1 MTRLMLLIV
10 AVLGMPVRA
19 AEEDLAKS
27 LMVPEGL
34 EVTVWAKAPQFYNPT
49 SISTDE
55 RGRIWVAEAV
65 DYRGF
70 NTKKGNPPPLW
81 HEAGDRIMILADT
94 DGDGKADESKVFVQD
109 KDLVAPLGVAV
120 IGDKVAVS
128 CSPNLI
134 VYTRDLK
141 TDAVLKKEILLT
153 GFGGFDHDHSLHK
166 VHVGPDGKWYFNTG
180 NAGPHV
186 VTDKSGWTLRAGSF
200 YTGGSPYNKT
210 NTPGLKSD
218 DGRIYTGGVF
228 LRVNPDGTKIEVIGH
243 GHRNPYGMAVDSF
256 GEVWGNDNDDTQSC
270 RVTWL
275 MKYHDLGYNSK
286 DGTRSWQAD
295 RRPGQSIPTAHWR
308 QEDPGVIPSGHVY
321 GNGSPTGMAYYEG
334 GALGDKFA
342 GGLLLSCEAGQNV
355 IWGYHRKAQGA
366 GFALEPFPFLRSIHE
381 QDPNYKWS
389 KKEEDRRK
397 WFRPSD
403 VTIGTDGCV
412 YVADWYDQ
420 IVGGHQMEDKT
431 GTGFIYRIG
440 PKGKKAEVPKYD
452 GSTVA
457 GAIEMLKSPAAGVR
471 EVGRRALV
479 AMQAKGPKEQDGPEA
494 PKGEVAMAVHKLWSE
509 SPEKFVVARA
519 GWLLAGFG
527 RTTDLWCPLNGFTDA
542 EKRTIALRAVGERV
556 KGGKELAGYASA
568 KSPALGREVALALR
582 DVPAGEAAPILVEV
596 ARAYDGNDRWYLESL
611 GTGCEGKE
619 EAMYAT
625 LLGVMGSPPLKWSDA
640 FADIAWRLHPVTAVP
655 AFKDRAMSEAIS
667 PARRRQAIDAI
678 GFVQDKLAATAM
690 GEIAAK
696 GPADLREYAQ
706 WWLNSRAKN
715 DWKEFDVKTTG
726 GNVAS
731 AGGEPGVEAFASPVV
746 KKGHVDIDVDIADA
760 KRVTLLA
767 DDAGDGITAD
777 WADWVDGVLVSPA
790 GNVKLTELKPVTAE
804 TGWAEIGIDANCK
817 GGPLRI
823 GGVRYENGIG
833 GHARMRLVYDVAG
846 KGFTRLKV
854 RAGVDNGGP
863 EAGGSEYKGGTVSS
877 VRFFVYVDGPSPKDK
892 ALALKKRLLDPTL
905 KPSERDAAA
914 IAMSISAEG
923 GKILLSMAEEKSIPD
938 SLKGLVTLNI
948 SRNPDPAVRAQAAK
962 HFPRK
967 TAAGEAYPSI
977 DELMQLTGDAT
988 RGKAA
993 FLAKQTQCATCHKVG
1008 NEGKEL
1014 GPDLSKIGLKFDRRA
1029 MFDQVLNPSAT
1040 ILSGYEGW
1048 LIELKDGDSV
1058 MGFIVADGETVVL
1071 KDTLGQEQQI
1081 AKKEIANRRQ
1091 LELSIMPNDIA
1102 LLMKPQELADLVSYL
1117 ESLK

>member
-1 MTRLMLLIV
+1 M
-10 AVLGMPVRA
+10 RA

-27 LMVPEGL
+27 LMVPAGL
-34 EVTVWAKAPQFYNPT
+34 EVTVWARDPQFYNPT

-65 DYRGF
+65 DYRGY

-81 HEAGDRIMILADT
+81 HEGGDRIMILADT

-109 KDLVAPLGVAV
+109 KDLVSPLGVAV

-180 NAGPHV
+180 NAGPHI

-228 LRVNPDGTKIEVIGH
+228 LRVNPDGTKLEVLGH

-256 GEVWGNDNDDTQSC
+256 GEIWGDDNDDTQSC

-286 DGTRSWQAD
+286 DGSRSWSAD

-355 IWGYHRKAQGA
+355 IWGYLRKPQGA
-366 GFALEPFPFLRSIHE
+366 GFALEPFPFLRSIGE

-440 PKGKKAEVPKYD
+440 PKGKKAEAPKYD
-452 GSTVA
+452 FSTVA
-457 GAIEMLKSPAAGVR
+457 GAMEALDSPAVGAR
-471 EVGRRALV
+471 EMGRQALLAVAARGTSQRINTYDAILRAIQNRAPNRFLDARLV
-479 AMQAKGPKEQDGPEA
+479 WLHNVLQPANDRYVCPLAVMKDGNFAAAAFRAAQETKFA
-494 PKGEVAMAVHKLWSE
+494 LLEVAQIAIGS
-509 SPEKFVVARA
+509 
-519 GWLLAGFG
+519 
-527 RTTDLWCPLNGFTDA
+527 DLP
-542 EKRTIALRAVGERV
+542 ALR
-556 KGGKELAGYASA
+556 
-568 KSPALGREVALALR
+568 REVALSLR
-582 DVPAGEAAPILVEV
+582 DQPLEKSRDLLVRLAQV
-596 ARAYDGNDRWYLESL
+596 YDGKDRWYLEAL

-625 LLGVMGSPPLKWSDA
+625 LLAVMGSPPFKWSDA

-655 AFKDRAMSEAIS
+655 AFKERAMSDTIT
-667 PARRRQAIDAI
+667 PAQRKQAIDAI
-678 GFVQDKLAATAM
+678 GFVADKLAATAM
-690 GEIAAK
+690 AEIAA
-696 GPADLREYAQ
+696 
-706 WWLNSRAKN
+706 
-715 DWKEFDVKTTG
+715 
-726 GNVAS
+726 
-731 AGGEPGVEAFASPVV
+731 
-746 KKGHVDIDVDIADA
+746 
-760 KRVTLLA
+760 
-767 DDAGDGITAD
+767 
-777 WADWVDGVLVSPA
+777 
-790 GNVKLTELKPVTAE
+790 
-804 TGWAEIGIDANCK
+804 
-817 GGPLRI
+817 
-823 GGVRYENGIG
+823 
-833 GHARMRLVYDVAG
+833 
-846 KGFTRLKV
+846 
-854 RAGVDNGGP
+854 
-863 EAGGSEYKGGTVSS
+863 
-877 VRFFVYVDGPSPKDK
+877 
-892 ALALKKRLLDPTL
+892 
-905 KPSERDAAA
+905 
-914 IAMSISAEG
+914 
-923 GKILLSMAEEKSIPD
+923 
-938 SLKGLVTLNI
+938 
-948 SRNPDPAVRAQAAK
+948 
-962 HFPRK
+962 
-967 TAAGEAYPSI
+967 
-977 DELMQLTGDAT
+977 
-988 RGKAA
+988 
-993 FLAKQTQCATCHKVG
+993 
-1008 NEGKEL
+1008 
-1014 GPDLSKIGLKFDRRA
+1014 
-1029 MFDQVLNPSAT
+1029 
-1040 ILSGYEGW
+1040 
-1048 LIELKDGDSV
+1048 
-1058 MGFIVADGETVVL
+1058 
-1071 KDTLGQEQQI
+1071 
-1081 AKKEIANRRQ
+1081 
-1091 LELSIMPNDIA
+1091 
-1102 LLMKPQELADLVSYL
+1102 
-1117 ESLK
+1117 

>member
-1 MTRLMLLIV
+1 
-10 AVLGMPVRA
+10 
-19 AEEDLAKS
+19 
-27 LMVPEGL
+27 
-34 EVTVWAKAPQFYNPT
+34 
-49 SISTDE
+49 
-55 RGRIWVAEAV
+55 
-65 DYRGF
+65 
-70 NTKKGNPPPLW
+70 
-81 HEAGDRIMILADT
+81 
-94 DGDGKADESKVFVQD
+94 FVQD
-109 KDLVAPLGVAV
+109 KDLVSPLGVAV

-180 NAGPHV
+180 NAGPHI

-228 LRVNPDGTKIEVIGH
+228 LRVNPDGTKLEVLGH

-256 GEVWGNDNDDTQSC
+256 GELWGDDNDDTQSC

-275 MKYHDLGYNSK
+275 MKYGDLGYNSK

-355 IWGYHRKAQGA
+355 IWGYHRKPQGA
-366 GFALEPFPFLRSIHE
+366 GFALEPFPFLRSIGE
-381 QDPNYKWS
+381 QDPNYKWN
-389 KKEEDRRK
+389 KKEDDRRK

-431 GTGFIYRIG
+431 ATGFIYRIG
-440 PKGKKAEVPKYD
+440 PKGRKAEAPKYD

-471 EVGRRALV
+471 EMGRQRLASPRSDAEDLEVRARIS
-479 AMQAKGPKEQDGPEA
+479 AMETKQSRPF
-494 PKGEVAMAVHKLWSE
+494 E
-509 SPEKFVVARA
+509 SARA
-519 GWLLAGFG
+519 VWLFDERPTAPATSDAAVVLIRRILSAG
-527 RTTDLWCPLNGFTDA
+527 TDA
-542 EKRTIALRAVGERV
+542 V
-556 KGGKELAGYASA
+556 ELAKTSVGTAFP
-568 KSPALGREVALALR
+568 PANRELALAMRDLPVEKCR
-582 DVPAGEAAPILVEV
+582 DVLVKIAA
-596 ARAYDGNDRWYLESL
+596 AYDGKDRWYLEAL

-625 LLGVMGSPPLKWSDA
+625 LLGVMGSQPLKWSDA

-655 AFKDRAMSEAIS
+655 PLKDRAMSDSIT
-667 PARRRQAIDAI
+667 PARRKQAIDAI
-678 GFVQDKLAATAM
+678 GFVADKLAATAM

-696 GPADLREYAQ
+696 GPGDLREYAQ

-726 GNVAS
+726 GTAAS
-731 AGGEPGVEAFASPVV
+731 AGGETGVEVFASPVV

-767 DDAGDGITAD
+767 DDAGDGNTAD
-777 WADWVDGVLVSPA
+777 WANWVDGVLVSPT
-790 GNVKLTELKPVTAE
+790 GQVKLTELKPVTAE
-804 TGWAEIGIDANCK
+804 TGWAEIGIDKNCK

-823 GGVRYENGIG
+823 GGVTYDNGVG

-877 VRFFVYVDGPSPKDK
+877 VRFRVYVDGPSPKDK

-905 KPSERDAAA
+905 KPGERDAAA
-914 IAMSISAEG
+914 IALATSAEG
-923 GKILLSMAEEKSIPD
+923 GKILLSMAEEKTIPD

-948 SRNPDPAVRAQAAK
+948 SRNPDLGVRAQAAK

-967 TAAGEAYPSI
+967 TMTGEAYPSI
-977 DELMQLTGDAT
+977 DELMKLDGDAV
-988 RGKAA
+988 RGKAV
-993 FLAKQTQCATCHKVG
+993 FLVKQTQCATCHKVG

-1014 GPDLSKIGLKFDRRA
+1014 GPDLSKIGAKFDRRA
-1029 MFDQVLNPSAT
+1029 MFDQILNPSAT

-1081 AKKEIANRRQ
+1081 AKQEITNRRQ